1 MLVGSH
7 GLGHLV
13 AHAVDGVERR
23 HRVLKDHGDLRPADL
38 AQLVLRPS
46 QEVPALEAD
55 RPGDLCRLGQQA
67 HHGHGAH
74 RFARTRLADD
84 AKNLALRQAITHAPH
99 GLDEPVVGRELDRQ
113 ILDGEN
119 SVSGPAIGSV
129 DVGGGVC
136 VVVCER
142 IGAGEV
148 DLGPV

>member
-1 MLVGSH
+1 
-7 GLGHLV
+7 
-13 AHAVDGVERR
+13 
-23 HRVLKDHGDLRPADL
+23 DHGDLRPADL

-99 GLDEPVVGRELDRQ
+99 GLYEPAVGRELDRQ

-129 DVGGGVC
+129 DVGGVAGHARTRVC
-136 VVVCER
+136 VGSNASRRASPMKLTVR
-142 IGAGEV
+142 AMTTMKSPGK
-148 DLGPV
+148 